1 MSDKIVVPKP
11 EKEHLMEYFWVV
23 RKIPLFQ
30 RLDKIAGIALLSVII
45 IRNTNILTSEYW
57 NFLLGFSGLIF
68 FVQWLLRW
76 EQVTRLLQAD
86 DEKFL
91 LSKEGF
97 LMREGMRTWKNKR
110 LLVRKDYATIVS
122 ETSIYFAFSV
132 RDMSDEQLQQLIQW
146 VSEGKQ
152 QWKSK

>member
-1 MSDKIVVPKP
+1 MNDKIVVPKL
-11 EKEHLMEYFWVV
+11 EKGRLMEYFWAV
-23 RKIPLFQ
+23 RKMPLFQ
-30 RLDKIAGIALLSVII
+30 RLDTITGIALLSVIVM
-45 IRNTNILTSEYW
+45 RNTNILKSEYW
-57 NFLLGFSGLIF
+57 NFLLEFSGLIF
-68 FVQWLLRW
+68 FVQWLLRV
-76 EQVTRLLQAD
+76 EQVTKLLQAD

-122 ETSIYFAFSV
+122 ETSIYFVFSV

-146 VSEGKQ
+146 VSEGK
-152 QWKSK
+152 

>member
-1 MSDKIVVPKP
+1 MNDKIVVPKL
-11 EKEHLMEYFWVV
+11 EKKRLMEYFWAV
-23 RKIPLFQ
+23 RKMPLFQ
-30 RLDKIAGIALLSVII
+30 YLDKITGIAFLSVII
-45 IRNTNILTSEYW
+45 MRNTNILTSEYW
-57 NFLLGFSGLIF
+57 NFLLGSSGLIF
-68 FVQWLLRW
+68 FVQWLLRV

-122 ETSIYFAFSV
+122 KTSIYFVFSV
-132 RDMSDEQLQQLIQW
+132 RDMSDEQLQRLIQW
-146 VSEGKQ
+146 VSEGK
-152 QWKSK
+152 

>member
-1 MSDKIVVPKP
+1 MSNKIVVPKL
-11 EKEHLMEYFWVV
+11 EKEHLMEYFWAV
-23 RKIPLFQ
+23 RKMPLFQ

-45 IRNTNILTSEYW
+45 MRNTNILTSEYW

-97 LMREGMRTWKNKR
+97 LMREGMWTWKNKR

>member
-1 MSDKIVVPKP
+1 MSDKIVVPKL
-11 EKEHLMEYFWVV
+11 EKERLMEYFWAV
-23 RKIPLFQ
+23 RKMPLFQ
-30 RLDKIAGIALLSVII
+30 RLDKITGIVLLFVII
-45 IRNTNILTSEYW
+45 MWNTSILTSE
-57 NFLLGFSGLIF
+57 FSFGIQRTYF
-68 FVQWLLRW
+68 FVQWLLRV

-122 ETSIYFAFSV
+122 ETSIYFVFSV

-146 VSEGKQ
+146 VSEGK
-152 QWKSK
+152 

>member
-1 MSDKIVVPKP
+1 MSDKIVVPKL
-11 EKEHLMEYFWVV
+11 EKECLMEYFWAV
-23 RKIPLFQ
+23 RKMPLFQ
-30 RLDKIAGIALLSVII
+30 RLDKITGIVLLFVII
-45 IRNTNILTSEYW
+45 MRNTSILTSEYW

-68 FVQWLLRW
+68 FVQWLLRV

-122 ETSIYFAFSV
+122 ETSIYFVFSV

-146 VSEGKQ
+146 VSEGK
-152 QWKSK
+152 

>member
-1 MSDKIVVPKP
+1 MNDKIVVPKL
-11 EKEHLMEYFWVV
+11 EKGRLMEYFWAV

-30 RLDKIAGIALLSVII
+30 RLV
-45 IRNTNILTSEYW
+45 
-57 NFLLGFSGLIF
+57 
-68 FVQWLLRW
+68 
-76 EQVTRLLQAD
+76 LQAD

-97 LMREGMRTWKNKR
+97 LMPEGMRTWKNKR

-132 RDMSDEQLQQLIQW
+132 RDMPDEQLQQLIQW
-146 VSEGKQ
+146 VSEGK
-152 QWKSK
+152 

>member
-1 MSDKIVVPKP
+1 MSDKIVVPKL
-11 EKEHLMEYFWVV
+11 EKEHLMEYFWAV
-23 RKIPLFQ
+23 RKMPLFQ

-45 IRNTNILTSEYW
+45 MRNTNILTSEYW

>member
-1 MSDKIVVPKP
+1 MSDFVVDMNDKIVVPKL
-11 EKEHLMEYFWVV
+11 EK
-23 RKIPLFQ
+23 K
-30 RLDKIAGIALLSVII
+30 RLKD
-45 IRNTNILTSEYW
+45 
-57 NFLLGFSGLIF
+57 
-68 FVQWLLRW
+68 
-76 EQVTRLLQAD
+76 
-86 DEKFL
+86 
-91 LSKEGF
+91 GF